1 MGIMFN
7 FQKSNELCPDHS
19 VQMLVMRGTLIC
31 PVCSKNALEESRKVD
46 AQKQKEEWIKTR
58 TKQAFFPR
66 RHNDCTLKSYIVQSA
81 PQQIALE
88 ASVQFAKDCEQNLLK
103 NLMLVG
109 STGTGKTHL
118 ACGIGRF
125 LLRINKSV
133 RYITSA
139 EISEKVIASW
149 GRKDQTEESVIEDL
163 ASYDLLIIDEIG
175 LHDSLSQEGKSK
187 NMNDIKKQAVHK
199 VLFKRYD
206 DMKNTILVSNYDQS
220 VLQDWLGDRLWSRL
234 RENQSQLVDCVW
246 ADQRVGGGL

>member
-19 VQMLVMRGTLIC
+19 VEMLIARGKLVC
-31 PVCSKNALEESRKVD
+31 PVCAKNSLEASRKVD
-46 AQKQKEEWIKTR
+46 AEKQKQEWLKTR

-66 RHNDCTLKSYIVQSA
+66 RHEDCTLKSYIVQSK
-81 PQQIALE
+81 PQQIALN
-88 ASVQFAKDCEQNLLK
+88 ASVQFAKDCEENLIK

-118 ACGIGRF
+118 VCGIGRF
-125 LLRINKSV
+125 MLRINKSV

-139 EISEKVIASW
+139 EISEKVIGSW

-163 ASYDLLIIDEIG
+163 AEYDLLIIDEIG
-175 LHDSLSQEGKSK
+175 LHDSLGTDGKAK
-187 NMNDIKKQAVHK
+187 NMNDLKKQAVHK

-206 DMKNTILVSNYDQS
+206 MMKNTVLVSNFTEEI
-220 VLQDWLGDRLWSRL
+220 LKDWLGDRLWSRL
-234 RENQSQLVDCVW
+234 RENQSQVIPCIWGD
-246 ADQRVGGGL
+246 ARTGGVA